1 MSESAIAD
9 FVAKFDS
16 DMLKSSKPVKG
27 RVLLSQKRLVLAVRN
42 GDKLTIPL
50 SSIFDVAVGQVP
62 DELDGFFRSTVTIAF
77 EKKGR
82 QFVAA
87 IEDENEKI
95 QKFSTVLFKALLN
108 GTKMTVKHPA
118 RVGGRVTDEE
128 FEAAKLY
135 LKPKQVEFNSP
146 DGKMMIRLSA
156 VTEFDHTKRQIT
168 GTERPVLD
176 VHHMPKGTALLTQ
189 VTTESSRKMSILGR
203 YLRLEYSELM
213 ADLNETDLSEDEKE
227 LIVAIYSGAGGEG
240 LSLAQVLS
248 KDPSEVTMLLNDLEE
263 EELVVDSTDGTK
275 LTPKGQVLVNRHL
288 EDIND

>member
-27 RVLLSQKRLVLAVRN
+27 RILLSQKRLVLAVRN

-62 DELDGFFRSTVTIAF
+62 DELDGFFESTVTIAF

-108 GTKMTVKHPA
+108 GTDMTVKHPA

-135 LKPKQVEFNSP
+135 LKPKQVEFNGP
-146 DGKMMIRLSA
+146 DGKIAIRLSA
-156 VTEFDHTKRQIT
+156 VTEFDHTQRQIAGQT
-168 GTERPVLD
+168 RPVLD
-176 VHHMPKGTALLTQ
+176 VHHMPTGEALLTQ
-189 VTTESSRKMSILGR
+189 VTTDSSRKMSILGR

-213 ADLNETDLSEDEKE
+213 ADLKDTDLSDDEKE
-227 LIVAIYSGAGGEG
+227 LIVAVYSGAGGEG
-240 LSLAQVLS
+240 MSLAEVLS
-248 KDPSEVTMLLNDLEE
+248 KVP
-263 EELVVDSTDGTK
+263 
-275 LTPKGQVLVNRHL
+275 
-288 EDIND
+288 

>member
-9 FVAKFDS
+9 FVARFDS

-42 GDKLTIPL
+42 GNKLTIPL
-50 SSIFDVAVGQVP
+50 SSIFDVAMGQVP
-62 DELDGFFRSTVTIAF
+62 DELSGFFESTVTIAF

-87 IEDENEKI
+87 VEDESEKI
-95 QKFSTVLFKALLN
+95 QKFSTVLFKAILN
-108 GTKMTVKHPA
+108 GTNMTIKHPA

-128 FEAAKLY
+128 FRPAKLY
-135 LKPKQVEFNSP
+135 LQPKQVEFNSP
-146 DGKMMIRLSA
+146 GGKIAIRLSA
-156 VTEFDHTKRQIT
+156 VTEFDHTKRQIG
-168 GTERPVLD
+168 GTKRPVLD
-176 VHHMPKGTALLTQ
+176 VHHMPKGEALLTQ
-189 VTTESSRKMSILGR
+189 VTTDSSRKMSILGR
-203 YLRLEYSELM
+203 YIRIEYSELM
-213 ADLNETDLSEDEKE
+213 ADLKDTELSGDEKE

-240 LSLAQVLS
+240 MSLAQVLD
-248 KDPSEVTMLLNDLEE
+248 KDPSEVTMLLNDLDSQN
-263 EELVVDSTDGTK
+263 LVVDSADGTK